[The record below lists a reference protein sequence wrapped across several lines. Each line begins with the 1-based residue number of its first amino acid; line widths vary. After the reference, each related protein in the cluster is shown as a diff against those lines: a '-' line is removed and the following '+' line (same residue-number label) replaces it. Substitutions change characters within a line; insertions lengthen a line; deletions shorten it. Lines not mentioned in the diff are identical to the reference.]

1 MKSFGATVGVEGRR
15 AMLLLFC
22 GVAFAAALTRIE
34 PVQAQDRGEVP
45 IGTFNLQTPA
55 DSAPSGFF
63 LEWRK
68 PGSGNSRRQRG
79 ELMVPAALRFLVARA
94 L

>member
-34 PVQAQDRGEVP
+34 PAQAQDRGEVP
-45 IGTFNLQTPA
+45 IGTFNLQTSA
-55 DSAPSGFF
+55 DFPQLSHGF
-63 LEWRK
+63 LIEWRE
-68 PGSGNSRRQRG
+68 PGSGNSR
-79 ELMVPAALRFLVARA
+79 
-94 L
+94 